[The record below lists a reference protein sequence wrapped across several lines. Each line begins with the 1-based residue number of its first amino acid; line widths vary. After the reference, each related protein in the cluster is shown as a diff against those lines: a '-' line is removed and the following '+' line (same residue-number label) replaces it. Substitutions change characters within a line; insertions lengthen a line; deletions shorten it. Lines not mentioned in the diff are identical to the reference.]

1 MSFTKIKEIYEKV
14 IGSLDNKK
22 DNGFSA
28 RKLTSVITMTCIVLI
43 HVSWLKH
50 AFLREDYEYIIEILT
65 IDEIFVLL
73 LLGIVTMEQISK
85 FRNGQKIEQN
95 EDKQLRKPE

>member
-1 MSFTKIKEIYEKV
+1 MKNKIAEIYNGL

-22 DNGFSA
+22 NTGFSA
-28 RKLTSVITMTCIVLI
+28 RKISVLVVMVCVIFI

-65 IDEIFVLL
+65 IDSLFVLL
-73 LLGIVTMEQISK
+73 LLGIVTIEQISK
-85 FRNGQKIEQN
+85 LKNGSKN
-95 EDKQLRKPE
+95 END